1 MMSMMEYFEA
11 GYQVVCGSMFG
22 DVVMKDIDDVLCYE
36 EDSEFDHV
44 DEEAKMVYFYDS
56 QDYDD

>member
-1 MMSMMEYFEA
+1 MSMMEYFEM

-22 DVVMKDIDDVLCYE
+22 DVVMEDAEMVQCYA

-44 DEEAKMVYFYDS
+44 DEDAMVVYFYDS

>member
-1 MMSMMEYFEA
+1 MSMMEYFEM

-22 DVVMKDIDDVLCYE
+22 EVVMEDAEMVECYA
-36 EDSEFDHV
+36 EDSEFDSV
-44 DEEAKMVYFYDS
+44 DEEAMVVFFYDS